1 MVLTARSAGFVPIV
15 AECRLRANVDL
26 SPFATVTSIANPSEQ
41 ELRRIYEEA
50 ETIAV
55 VGATDDPSKY
65 SRSVP
70 EYLQSQ
76 GYRILPVNGRGGTV
90 LGEPAFRSL
99 LDVDTPVDVVDV
111 FRPPEDVPEIAEA
124 GAAIGAKVLWL
135 QMGMISDEA
144 RQIAADHGLIFV
156 EDICMAATHALL
168 GVKPRGES

>member
-1 MVLTARSAGFVPIV
+1 MDAVEDSVST
-15 AECRLRANVDL
+15 
-26 SPFATVTSIANPSEQ
+26 SPHLATVASVGNPPEH
-41 ELRRIYEEA
+41 ELRRIYGQT

-55 VGATDDPSKY
+55 VGASDDPSKH

-76 GYRILPVNGRGGTV
+76 GYRIVPVNGSGGEV

-99 LDVDTPVDVVDV
+99 LEIEIPVDVVDV
-111 FRPPEDVPEIAEA
+111 FRLPKDVPPIAEEA
-124 GAAIGAKVLWL
+124 AAIGAKVLWL
-135 QMGMISDEA
+135 QRGIVSDEA

-168 GVKPRGES
+168 EIPPRLDP